1 MNAIT
6 GAKLPIGLV
15 IAIVGQAMGLA
26 FWISGLQ
33 GDVSA
38 ANAAATAAQNET
50 ARMEE
55 VVQQMKTDV
64 AVLRDQQRE
73 INAAH
78 DRFGEAFDEVWEA
91 VKAFGPDP
99 APLEVKKV
107 YDY

>member
-1 MNAIT
+1 VN
-6 GAKLPIGLV
+6 AKLPIGLV
-15 IAIVGQAMGLA
+15 VAIVGQAMGLA

-33 GDVSA
+33 SDVTT
-38 ANAAATAAQNET
+38 ANVAAAAAQGEV

-55 VVQQMKTDV
+55 VVQEMKTDV

-78 DRFGEAFDEVWEA
+78 EQFGEAFDEVWEA
-91 VKAFGPDP
+91 VGAFGPDP
-99 APLEVKKV
+99 APIEVKRK